1 MKKKIQKWYKLKGFG
16 TTWTPCR
23 DEDYF
28 GNIND
33 FEFYYTPEGKHP
45 FEIMKLEQDLY
56 DRKDK
61 NEKK

>member
-1 MKKKIQKWYKLKGFG
+1 MKKKIQKWYKLKSFG

-45 FEIMKLEQDLY
+45 FEMMKLEQEL
-56 DRKDK
+56 
-61 NEKK
+61 NEKHNLKI

>member
-1 MKKKIQKWYKLKGFG
+1 MKNKIQKWYKLKGFG

-45 FEIMKLEQDLY
+45 FEMMKLEQSLY
-56 DRKDK
+56 
-61 NEKK
+61 EK